1 MAQAALVFSLA
12 GKGQLFLPRQGCPG
26 LLRSPRHIPGAQ
38 IQGAGSG
45 SLSEKKLGCSLS
57 ANLILWGQKSYPQ
70 CWWEASP
77 CPPAHGLTGHC
88 PALGCCHRR
97 WRLHLRSAQEGEDAA
112 GSAAAPGLVLRWEHP
127 QGYAWSNNRG
137 ACDAQWGAA
146 PLGHPSAAREITLYA
161 ITTIYLWYVL
171 IYNIHCVC

>member
-1 MAQAALVFSLA
+1 MSGTPALTPPH
-12 GKGQLFLPRQGCPG
+12 PR
-26 LLRSPRHIPGAQ
+26 STD
-38 IQGAGSG
+38 SG
-45 SLSEKKLGCSLS
+45 SRIRQPQRKKIRVLSLS
-57 ANLILWGQKSYPQ
+57 ANLILWGQKSHPQ

-137 ACDAQWGAA
+137 ACDAHWGAA
-146 PLGHPSAAREITLYA
+146 PLGHPSTAREITLYA